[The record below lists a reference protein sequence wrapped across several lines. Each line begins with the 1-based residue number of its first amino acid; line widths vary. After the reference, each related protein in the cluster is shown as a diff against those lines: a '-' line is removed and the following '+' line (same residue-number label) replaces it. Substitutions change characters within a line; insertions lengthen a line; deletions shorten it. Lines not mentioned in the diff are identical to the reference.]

1 MASSSAE
8 QSKFSSLFSSAFQR
22 KTKKKET
29 EDDRSE
35 KRKKQKLDYESS
47 RKRGIV
53 PGWKTEFPWL
63 GTDENDETK
72 FASVSEIDLEIY

>member
-22 KTKKKET
+22 KTKKRET
-29 EDDRSE
+29 EDDSSE

-63 GTDENDETK
+63 GTDENDETM
-72 FASVSEIDLEIY
+72 FCTVSLLQFQK

>member
-1 MASSSAE
+1 MASSSAK
-8 QSKFSSLFSSAFQR
+8 QSKFSSLFSSAFQT

-29 EDDRSE
+29 EDDSLE

-63 GTDENDETK
+63 GTNENDKTM
-72 FASVSEIDLEIY
+72 FCTVSLLQF

>member
-1 MASSSAE
+1 MAP
-8 QSKFSSLFSSAFQR
+8 FSSLFSSAFQR

-29 EDDRSE
+29 EDDSSE
-35 KRKKQKLDYESS
+35 KRKKQQQKLDFESS

-63 GTDENDETK
+63 GTNENDKTM
-72 FASVSEIDLEIY
+72 FCTVSLLQFQK